1 MGLGIDIII
10 FVSAILFGIFLY
22 WRESNGNGA
31 YRFINKVMNS
41 KELQMDAKNPKGFI
55 YKQPFI
61 PRLLFVVISLL
72 IIGLVLQFLTP
83 IEIFS
88 NYFALSGFAT
98 FATGTLI
105 GTYLANFVIK
115 TTEVVEEKSDSLG
128 DLVGDAVEKGKGL
141 IEDLKNKDNKALEE
155 AKNEIAE
162 KQEPEV
168 DKKSARERLKDKGLM

>member
-10 FVSAILFGIFLY
+10 FGSAILFGIFLY

-31 YRFINKVMNS
+31 YRFINKIMNS
-41 KELQMDAKNPKGFI
+41 KELQMSADNPKGFI

-61 PRLLFVVISLL
+61 PRLLFVVITMLVVGL
-72 IIGLVLQFLTP
+72 ILQFLTP

-98 FATGTLI
+98 FATGTII

-115 TTEVVEEKSDSLG
+115 TTEVVEEKSELNNNIPTIFFIFIIP
-128 DLVGDAVEKGKGL
+128 LNFLYIYNIYLYIFFIIFVCYK
-141 IEDLKNKDNKALEE
+141 
-155 AKNEIAE
+155 
-162 KQEPEV
+162 
-168 DKKSARERLKDKGLM
+168 

>member
-72 IIGLVLQFLTP
+72 IIGLALQFLTP

>member
-31 YRFINKVMNS
+31 YRFINKIMNS
-41 KELQMDAKNPKGFI
+41 KELQMSPDNPKGFI

-61 PRLLFVVISLL
+61 PRLLFVVITMLVVGL
-72 IIGLVLQFLTP
+72 ILQFLTP

-98 FATGTLI
+98 FATGTLL

-128 DLVGDAVEKGKGL
+128 DFVEDAVEKGKHL
-141 IEDLKNKDNKALEE
+141 IEDLKHKDNKAVEE
-155 AKNEIAE
+155 AKKKIP
-162 KQEPEV
+162 KEPEP
-168 DKKSARERLKDKGLM
+168 KAEQKSARDRLKDKGLM

>member
-10 FVSAILFGIFLY
+10 FVTAILFGIFLY

-41 KELQMDAKNPKGFI
+41 KELQMDANNPKGFI

-72 IIGLVLQFLTP
+72 LVGLVLQFLTP

-115 TTEVVEEKSDSLG
+115 TTEVVEEKSDSIG
-128 DLVGDAVEKGKGL
+128 GMVGDALEKGKEL
-141 IEDLKNKDNKALEE
+141 FEDIKNKDNKAVEE
-155 AKNEIAE
+155 AKKEIAE
-162 KQEPEV
+162 EPEQEV
-168 DKKSARERLKDKGLM
+168 DKKSARDRLKDKGLM